1 MKSNKLNV
9 LRGVL
14 RWSGPLALL
23 TILPLMATGCNPND
37 IGVKTTSSIAATPPA
52 SASTEPPVA
61 ANQESHET
69 PTPIKDALTLLFAKE
84 AQEKDSPFP
93 KGTHLLS
100 VEVKEKQAIVDVSKE
115 FNGLLS
121 RGESTEG
128 LAQKKMC
135 RALAQF
141 DSLKTMHVK
150 VEGKEYD
157 SQASDWSNIP
167 LRVDEAQ
174 ASGSVDR

>member
-1 MKSNKLNV
+1 MKTKKLN
-9 LRGVL
+9 LFRGAL
-14 RWSGPLALL
+14 GRSGPLALL
-23 TILPLMATGCNPND
+23 SLLTLMATGCNRPDTGN
-37 IGVKTTSSIAATPPA
+37 TSVAIAATPPA
-52 SASTEPPVA
+52 AASTEPPVA
-61 ANQESHET
+61 ATQENHET

-84 AQEKDSPFP
+84 AQDKDSPFP

-100 VEVKEKQAIVDVSKE
+100 VEVKEKQAIVDMSKE
-115 FNGLLS
+115 FNGLLN

-141 DSLKTMHVK
+141 ENLKTMHVK

-167 LRVDEAQ
+167 IRVDEGQ